1 MIFQASRSA
10 TPSGRTSPGEDTT
23 VKSSEDAVLKPVETV
38 SETETKPI
46 TITNPENGVTDQQ
59 DTAVIVKR
67 EIKTEKDD
75 NDEGDEGADVFSQAT
90 AGEDEEGEE
99 EVEDESKVKAALQT
113 GLLGKGI
120 AEEERR
126 MAAESKR

>member
-23 VKSSEDAVLKPVETV
+23 VKSGEDAVLKPVETV